1 MYCDIMSYL
10 ICENCGGYYSLKDNE
25 SPQDFLA
32 CECGG
37 HLHFIESE
45 DDLAVKSSVQICNNC
60 GHSNN
65 LDRAF
70 CSECGQ
76 ILKPANS
83 LIKFEHEKPQPL
95 PKLQVI
101 AGVICLAV
109 SIFLLGL
116 LII

>member
-1 MYCDIMSYL
+1 MSYV
-10 ICENCGGYYSLKDNE
+10 ICETCGGYYSLKDGE

-37 HLHFIESE
+37 NLHFIESA
-45 DDLAVKSSVQICNNC
+45 DDFIVKSSKLICNNC

-65 LDRAF
+65 LSRAF

-83 LIKFEHEKPQPL
+83 LIEVEHEKLQSK
-95 PKLQVI
+95 PKMRII
-101 AGVICLAV
+101 AGVICLVV

-116 LII
+116 FII